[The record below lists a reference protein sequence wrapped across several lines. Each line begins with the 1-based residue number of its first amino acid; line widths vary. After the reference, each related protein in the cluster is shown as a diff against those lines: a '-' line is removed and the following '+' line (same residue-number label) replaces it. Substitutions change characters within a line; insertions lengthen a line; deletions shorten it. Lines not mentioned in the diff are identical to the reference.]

1 MSMDETAD
9 KNHTSSL
16 AHFILYRL
24 LPVVLLLV
32 SSVIILIAV
41 YITSPHA
48 AAKLSTILSNKLDLH
63 VTIRA
68 IRLHGDT
75 LTIQGINVGN
85 PAGFVK
91 KNLVSAAAV
100 SVAPSWPGLLQGR
113 RNLRLLD
120 ITGAELD
127 LEKGGD
133 GAWNFT
139 QLSKR
144 FAGGK
149 GGAELFI
156 DNLRVNDAKIL
167 FNGKDFSG
175 ISLQLRNV
183 ATKGSAGANVE
194 LVFNDEAAN
203 RYRLKGNFRAGADP
217 EAEFSLEAPSLSL
230 AGLTRKNRQVAVT
243 SGRGSLQAKAAL
255 QAGVVTAT
263 VAATVNNGKVK
274 LRDGETVPLSGNL
287 QGSARYDLKND
298 TLQLESLTLFLGRL
312 VNMQVAGSADSL
324 KSDLRYDL
332 TLAITSLDLA
342 QLGTMLPAMH
352 KSAMKTAGRISAEKI
367 RIAGTR
373 ERGVTMVAGV
383 VSLRD
388 LLLSNKDRL
397 LFNGIGTDMKIATV
411 GNAFRLT
418 GELTQ
423 KPAGGTPLLENIRA
437 PYSVNLSSTM
447 KATNVDLSG
456 FTAMAFGAPLSGSF
470 SFRPADKHP
479 LALSLKLPLHQLKE
493 VSYGDISITGGAAA
507 LSLEL
512 TGSGSSNFGG
522 SASLD
527 VDNLQGSS
535 KGERYTLGKASVSAD
550 FSASAGKYLA
560 TGKTAF
566 NRAEFKSVAADGHFV
581 FRAANEKLQLENGAV
596 TVAETTVSF
605 ARLMA
610 VIPEKAALQA
620 KKGYPLH
627 VTLAGGAVSRGEI
640 KLSGIAA
647 FLRGDYGGAKE
658 FTGNGEIIAEKL
670 LWRGRNVGA
679 PGAKLAVTAAE
690 AKMTLEGTILGGKL
704 AGVLGGNPS
713 ALAKS
718 VEFDLSLH
726 KADLAEVMK
735 LADKTGAVALSGG
748 RLTIASKGSY
758 ARNSGVNCR
767 IHGDGDR
774 ITIANTKGK
783 ELLGNGS
790 VSFDAGLAEE
800 NITLTEAVVRLG
812 EGAAVRLKG
821 AVAKALSPQRN
832 GIISYNIDHTP
843 LERLIDPLV
852 NSLPRFLQEAAV
864 SGSIAAA
871 GSLALHNGRTILRGS
886 VQLDGT
892 GIDAGPNKLQA
903 TDISGSIPFILA
915 FPAQRTASPEQTTV
929 LQRPL
934 YAQQLAQ
941 FSQEATKGS
950 LLKIGR
956 IAFGPLEFSDTSLRI
971 TAAEG
976 IIEALSFTSSL
987 TTGKIFGRGYVA
999 FSQGTSYGGDL
1010 LVNNLSLERLCAL
1023 FPNIRGYVSGRVD
1036 GIAMVEGRGG
1046 KIDGVNGYT
1055 RFWTRAGNGE
1065 KMLVSK
1071 EFLQKLAGKNL
1082 KGFFFRNDRAFDT
1095 GEVMAS
1101 LEAGYLTFDIL
1112 DIENTNFFGV
1122 RDLKVSVTET
1132 QNRIALEHLLNSISQ
1147 AVSRGKGATGRGS
1160 TAGEATGEATPPP
1173 AFKWDE

>member
-1 MSMDETAD
+1 MDMAGNAVTG
-9 KNHTSSL
+9 HTSSL
-16 AHFILYRL
+16 THFILYRL
-24 LPVVLLLV
+24 LPLFVLLAAGAT
-32 SSVIILIAV
+32 ILFAA
-41 YITSPHA
+41 YISTPHA
-48 AAKLSTILSNKLDLH
+48 AAKLSTILSDKLDLP

-68 IRLHGDT
+68 IRLQGDT

-85 PAGFVK
+85 PAGFAE
-91 KNLVSAAAV
+91 KNLMAVAAV
-100 SVAPSWPGLLQGR
+100 SVAPSWTGLLQGR
-113 RNLRLLD
+113 RKLRLLD
-120 ITGAELD
+120 ISGAELD

-139 QLSKR
+139 QLSKK
-144 FAGGK
+144 FSGGK

-175 ISLQLRNV
+175 ISLQLKNL
-183 ATKGSAGANVE
+183 ATKGSGGAN
-194 LVFNDEAAN
+194 LDISFADEAAN
-203 RYRLKGNFRAGADP
+203 RYRLTGNFRAGADP

-243 SGRGSLQAKAAL
+243 SGRGSLQGKAAL

-263 VAATVNNGKVK
+263 VAATVNDGKIT
-274 LRDGETVPLSGNL
+274 LRNGETVPLSGNL
-287 QGSARYDLKND
+287 QGSVRYDLKD
-298 TLQLESLTLFLGRL
+298 DALQLESLTLFLDRL
-312 VNMQVAGSADSL
+312 VNMQASGSADSL
-324 KSDLRYDL
+324 KSDLSYDL
-332 TLAITSLDLA
+332 TLAIASLDLG
-342 QLGTMLPAMH
+342 QLRAMVPAMQ

-367 RIAGTR
+367 RIAGNR
-373 ERGVTMVAGV
+373 ERGVTRVAGV

-388 LLLSNKDRL
+388 LLLSSKDRL

-411 GNAFRLT
+411 GNSIRLT

-423 KPAGGTPLLENIRA
+423 KPAGGKPLLESIRA
-437 PYSVNLSSTM
+437 PYSVNLGSTM
-447 KATNVDLSG
+447 NPKNVELRG
-456 FTAMAFGAPLSGSF
+456 FSAMAFGAPLSGNF
-470 SFRPADKHP
+470 TLRPADKNP
-479 LALSLKLPLHQLKE
+479 LALSLKLPSHQLKE
-493 VSYGDISITGGAAA
+493 VTYGDISIAGGAAA

-512 TGSGSSNFGG
+512 TGSGSANFSG

-527 VDNLQGSS
+527 LDNLQGSNR
-535 KGERYTLGKASVSAD
+535 GERYTLGKATVSAD
-550 FSASAGKYLA
+550 FSSSAGQYQA
-560 TGKTAF
+560 RGNAAF
-566 NRAEFKSVAADGHFV
+566 DRALFKSVAADGHFA
-581 FRAANEKLQLENGAV
+581 FRAADEKLQLENGAV
-596 TVAETTVSF
+596 TVAGTTVNF
-605 ARLMA
+605 TRLMA
-610 VIPEKAALQA
+610 VIPGKTALQA
-620 KKGYPLH
+620 KRGYPLD
-627 VTLAGGAVSRGEI
+627 VTLSGGAVSRGEI

-647 FLRGDYGGAKE
+647 FLRGDYGGAKK
-658 FTGNGEIIAEKL
+658 FSGNGEILAEKL
-670 LWRGRNVGA
+670 LWRGRNIGA
-679 PGAKLAVTAAE
+679 PGANLAVTPAE
-690 AKMTLEGTILGGKL
+690 AKITLAGTILGGKL
-704 AGVLGGNPS
+704 GGKLSGNPN

-726 KADLAEVMK
+726 EADLAKVMK

-758 ARNSGVNCR
+758 ARKSGVNCR
-767 IHGDGDR
+767 IQGYGDR
-774 ITIANTKGK
+774 IAAANTKGK
-783 ELLGNGS
+783 ELFGNGS
-790 VSFDAGLAEE
+790 VSFDATLAEE
-800 NITLTEAVVRLG
+800 NITLTEAVVRPG

-832 GIISYNIDHTP
+832 GIITYNMDRTP
-843 LERLIDPLV
+843 LERLTDPLV

-864 SGSIAAA
+864 SGNIASE
-871 GSLALHNGRTILRGS
+871 GSLALHNGRASLQGS
-886 VQLDGT
+886 LLLDGT
-892 GIDAGPNKLQA
+892 GIDAGPNKLQV

-915 FPAQRTASPEQTTV
+915 FPAQRTASPQQTMV
-929 LQRPL
+929 LKRPL

-941 FSQEATKGS
+941 FSKEATKGS

-987 TTGKIFGRGYVA
+987 TTGKILGRGYVA
-999 FSQGTSYGGDL
+999 FSQEASYGGDL

-1023 FPNIRGYVSGRVD
+1023 FPGIRGYVSGRVD

-1055 RFWTRAGNGE
+1055 HFWTREGNGE
-1065 KMLVSK
+1065 KMLVSR

-1082 KGFFFRNDRAFDT
+1082 KGFFFRHDRPFDK

-1132 QNRIALEHLLNSISQ
+1132 QNRIALEHLLSSISQ
-1147 AVSRGKGATGRGS
+1147 AVSRGKGATGKGS
-1160 TAGEATGEATPPP
+1160 IDNTAPPP